1 MLVCTTQCVQHAAD
15 ARLCVALLL
24 QQCGAA
30 GAVPVDMIRYLQ
42 FQHLRTFN
50 LCDAREGV
58 QRLKY
63 VLDLTRLLKT

>member
-1 MLVCTTQCVQHAAD
+1 M
-15 ARLCVALLL
+15 ALLL

-30 GAVPVDMIRYLQ
+30 ATVPVDMMRDLE
-42 FQHLRTFN
+42 FQHLKTFN

-63 VLDLTRLLKT
+63 VLDLTILLF